1 MNRKCLLL
9 IPLFFSSVIITACD
23 NKPAVKT
30 TMEPEVGVVTLA
42 PSSVN
47 IKSELPGRALAFEIA
62 EIRPQVGGIIIKRNF
77 VEGDK
82 VSKGE
87 SLYQIDPAPLQ
98 ARLDSA
104 KGALAK
110 AQATANNVRLTLN
123 RQSALIKSNYVSRQD
138 YDTTR
143 SQLNEAQANVAVA
156 KADLEQATINLRY
169 ANVTSPI
176 DGISGKSSV
185 TVGALV
191 TANQENSLV
200 TVQRLD
206 PIYVDLTQS
215 VQDFLR
221 LKEEKANGKIAQQQG
236 KIAQQQGKIPVELM
250 LENGKPYRHTGT
262 LEFSDPAV
270 DETTGSVT
278 LRAIF
283 PNPEGEILPGM
294 YVTALLDE
302 GSQQNVLMVPQ
313 QGITHNEQGKAT
325 ALILDQENVVQLRE
339 INAVKAVGNQWLV
352 TAGLRPGDRVIVS
365 GLQRIR
371 PGSKARVLPSKLN
384 TPDTVAE
391 Q

>member
-30 TMEPEVGVVTLA
+30 AMEPEVGVVTIA

-47 IKSELPGRALAFEIA
+47 IKSELPGRALAFELA

-77 VEGDK
+77 IEGDK

-191 TANQENSLV
+191 TANQENALV

-221 LKEEKANGKIAQQQG
+221 LKEEKASG

-278 LRAIF
+278 LRAVF

-371 PGSKARVLPSKLN
+371 PGMKARVLPSKLN

>member
-30 TMEPEVGVVTLA
+30 AMEPEVGVVTLA

-191 TANQENSLV
+191 TANQENALV

-221 LKEEKANGKIAQQQG
+221 LKEEKANGQ
-236 KIAQQQGKIPVELM
+236 IAQQQGKIPVELM

-278 LRAIF
+278 LRAVF

-313 QGITHNEQGKAT
+313 QGKAT

-371 PGSKARVLPSKLN
+371 PGIKARVLPSKLN

>member
-1 MNRKCLLL
+1 MNRKYLLL

-30 TMEPEVGVVTLA
+30 AMEPEVGVVTLA

-191 TANQENSLV
+191 TANQENALV

-221 LKEEKANGKIAQQQG
+221 LKEEKANGQ
-236 KIAQQQGKIPVELM
+236 IAQQQGKIPVELM

-278 LRAIF
+278 LRAVF

-352 TAGLRPGDRVIVS
+352 TAGLHPGDRVIVS

-371 PGSKARVLPSKLN
+371 PGIKARVLPSKLN

>member
-138 YDTTR
+138 YDTTL

-176 DGISGKSSV
+176 DGISGKSSM

-236 KIAQQQGKIPVELM
+236 KIPVELM

-278 LRAIF
+278 LRAVF

-371 PGSKARVLPSKLN
+371 PGIKARVLPSKLN

>member
-9 IPLFFSSVIITACD
+9 IPLFFSSAIITACD

-30 TMEPEVGVVTLA
+30 TAMAPEVGVVTLA

-47 IKSELPGRALAFEIA
+47 IKSELPGRAVSFEIA

-77 VEGDK
+77 IEGDK

-110 AQATANNVRLTLN
+110 AMATANNIRLTLN

-156 KADLEQATINLRY
+156 KAELEQATINLRY

-176 DGISGKSSV
+176 EGISGKSSV

-191 TANQENSLV
+191 TANQENALV

-221 LKEEKANGKIAQQQG
+221 LKEEKANGQIAQQQV
-236 KIAQQQGKIPVELM
+236 KIPVELM

-278 LRAIF
+278 LRAVF

-325 ALILDQENVVQLRE
+325 ALILDPENVVQLRE

-371 PGSKARVLPSKLN
+371 PGIKARVLHSKLN
-384 TPDTVAE
+384 TPDAVTE

>member
-236 KIAQQQGKIPVELM
+236 KIPVELM

-278 LRAIF
+278 LRAVF

-371 PGSKARVLPSKLN
+371 PGIKARVLPSKLN
-384 TPDTVAE
+384 TSDTVAE

>member
-30 TMEPEVGVVTLA
+30 AMEPEVGVVTLA

-191 TANQENSLV
+191 TANQENALV

-221 LKEEKANGKIAQQQG
+221 LKEEKANGQ
-236 KIAQQQGKIPVELM
+236 IAQQQGKIPVELM

-278 LRAIF
+278 LRAVF

-352 TAGLRPGDRVIVS
+352 TAGLHPGDRVIVS

-371 PGSKARVLPSKLN
+371 PGIKARVLPSKLN

-391 Q
+391 QQYFRH

>member
-9 IPLFFSSVIITACD
+9 IPLFFSSITITACD
-23 NKPAVKT
+23 NKPAVKTT

-47 IKSELPGRALAFEIA
+47 IKSELPGRAVSYEIA

-77 VEGDK
+77 IEGDK

-98 ARLDSA
+98 ARLDA
-104 KGALAK
+104 ARGALAK
-110 AQATANNVRLTLN
+110 AQATANNVQLTLN

-176 DGISGKSSV
+176 EGISGKSTV

-191 TANQENSLV
+191 TANQGNALV

-221 LKEEKANGKIAQQQG
+221 LKEEKASGKIAQQ
-236 KIAQQQGKIPVELM
+236 KGKIPVELM
-250 LENGKPYRHTGT
+250 LENGKPYRYTGT

-278 LRAIF
+278 LRAVF

-313 QGITHNEQGKAT
+313 QGVTHNAQGKAT

-352 TAGLRPGDRVIVS
+352 TTGLHPGDRVIVS

-371 PGSKARVLPSKLN
+371 PGMKARILAAKPN
-384 TPDTVAE
+384 TPDTVTE

>member
-9 IPLFFSSVIITACD
+9 IPLFFSSAIITACD

-62 EIRPQVGGIIIKRNF
+62 EIRPQVSGIITKRNF

-110 AQATANNVRLTLN
+110 AQATANNIRLTLN

-236 KIAQQQGKIPVELM
+236 KIPVELM

-278 LRAIF
+278 LRAVF

>member
-30 TMEPEVGVVTLA
+30 TAMEPEVGVVTLV

-47 IKSELPGRALAFEIA
+47 IKSELPGRAVSFEIA

-77 VEGDK
+77 IEGDK

-110 AQATANNVRLTLN
+110 ALATANNVRLTLN

-143 SQLNEAQANVAVA
+143 SQLNEAEANVAVA

-191 TANQENSLV
+191 TANQENALV

-221 LKEEKANGKIAQQQG
+221 LKEEKANG

-278 LRAIF
+278 LRAVF

-325 ALILDQENVVQLRE
+325 ALILDQQNVVQLRE

-371 PGSKARVLPSKLN
+371 PGTKARVLPSKLT
-384 TPDTVAE
+384 TPDAGTE

>member
-1 MNRKCLLL
+1 
-9 IPLFFSSVIITACD
+9 
-23 NKPAVKT
+23 
-30 TMEPEVGVVTLA
+30 
-42 PSSVN
+42 
-47 IKSELPGRALAFEIA
+47 
-62 EIRPQVGGIIIKRNF
+62 
-77 VEGDK
+77 
-82 VSKGE
+82 
-87 SLYQIDPAPLQ
+87 
-98 ARLDSA
+98 
-104 KGALAK
+104 
-110 AQATANNVRLTLN
+110 RLTLN

-138 YDTTR
+138 YDTTL

-236 KIAQQQGKIPVELM
+236 KIPVELM

-278 LRAIF
+278 LRAVF

>member
-30 TMEPEVGVVTLA
+30 TMEPEVGVVTLV

-236 KIAQQQGKIPVELM
+236 KIPVELM

-371 PGSKARVLPSKLN
+371 PGSKARVLPSKLS

>member
-138 YDTTR
+138 YDTTL

-236 KIAQQQGKIPVELM
+236 KIPVELM

-278 LRAIF
+278 LRAVF

-371 PGSKARVLPSKLN
+371 PGIKARVLPSKLT
-384 TPDTVAE
+384 TPDAGTE

>member
-9 IPLFFSSVIITACD
+9 IPLFFSSIIITACD

-30 TMEPEVGVVTLA
+30 AMEPEVGVVTLA

-143 SQLNEAQANVAVA
+143 TQLNEAQANVAVA

-191 TANQENSLV
+191 TANQENALV

-221 LKEEKANGKIAQQQG
+221 LKEEKANGQ
-236 KIAQQQGKIPVELM
+236 IAQQQGKIPVELM

-278 LRAIF
+278 LRAVF

-371 PGSKARVLPSKLN
+371 PGIKARVLPSKLN
-384 TPDTVAE
+384 TSDTVAE

>member
-138 YDTTR
+138 YDTTL

-221 LKEEKANGKIAQQQG
+221 LKEEKANG

-371 PGSKARVLPSKLN
+371 PGSKARVLPSKLS

>member
-30 TMEPEVGVVTLA
+30 AMEPEVGVVTLA

-191 TANQENSLV
+191 TANQENALV

-221 LKEEKANGKIAQQQG
+221 LKEEKANGQ
-236 KIAQQQGKIPVELM
+236 IAQQQGKIPVELM

-278 LRAIF
+278 LRAVF

-302 GSQQNVLMVPQ
+302 GSQKNVLMVPQ

-352 TAGLRPGDRVIVS
+352 TAGLHPGDRVIVS

-371 PGSKARVLPSKLN
+371 PGIKARVLPSKLN

>member
-30 TMEPEVGVVTLA
+30 AMEPEVGVVTLA

-143 SQLNEAQANVAVA
+143 TQLNEAQANVAVA

-236 KIAQQQGKIPVELM
+236 RIPVELM

-278 LRAIF
+278 LRAVF

>member
-23 NKPAVKT
+23 NKPTVKT

-123 RQSALIKSNYVSRQD
+123 RQSALIQSNYVSRQD

-236 KIAQQQGKIPVELM
+236 KIPIELM

>member
-1 MNRKCLLL
+1 MNRTCLLL

-23 NKPAVKT
+23 NKPAVKNT
-30 TMEPEVGVVTLA
+30 AIEPEVGVITLA

-47 IKSELPGRALAFEIA
+47 IKSELPGRAVSFEIA

-77 VEGDK
+77 IEGDK
-82 VSKGE
+82 VSKGA

-98 ARLDSA
+98 AQLDSA

-110 AQATANNVRLTLN
+110 ALATANNVRLTLN
-123 RQSALIKSNYVSRQD
+123 RQSALLKSNYVSRQD

-191 TANQENSLV
+191 TANQQNALV

-236 KIAQQQGKIPVELM
+236 KIPVELM

-262 LEFSDPAV
+262 LEFADPAV

-278 LRAIF
+278 LRAVF

-313 QGITHNEQGKAT
+313 QGVTHNAQGKAT
-325 ALILDQENVVQLRE
+325 VLLLDQENVVQLRE

-371 PGSKARVLPSKLN
+371 PGVKARVLPSKLN
-384 TPDTVAE
+384 PPDAVTK

>member
-110 AQATANNVRLTLN
+110 AQTTANNVRLTLN

-236 KIAQQQGKIPVELM
+236 KIPVELM

-278 LRAIF
+278 LRAVF

>member
-9 IPLFFSSVIITACD
+9 IPLFFSSLIITACD

-30 TMEPEVGVVTLA
+30 AMEPEVGVVTLA

-191 TANQENSLV
+191 TANQENALV

-221 LKEEKANGKIAQQQG
+221 LKEEKANGQ
-236 KIAQQQGKIPVELM
+236 IAQQQGKIPVELM

-278 LRAIF
+278 LRAVF

-302 GSQQNVLMVPQ
+302 GSQQNVLIVPQ

-352 TAGLRPGDRVIVS
+352 TAGLHPGDRVIVS

-371 PGSKARVLPSKLN
+371 PGIKARVLPSKLN

>member
-30 TMEPEVGVVTLA
+30 TIEPEVGVVTLV

-236 KIAQQQGKIPVELM
+236 KIPVELM

-262 LEFSDPAV
+262 LQFSDPAV

-325 ALILDQENVVQLRE
+325 ALILDHENVVQLRE

>member
-123 RQSALIKSNYVSRQD
+123 RQSALIQSNYVSRQD

-236 KIAQQQGKIPVELM
+236 KIPVELM

-325 ALILDQENVVQLRE
+325 TLILDQENVVQLRE

>member
-138 YDTTR
+138 YDTTL

-236 KIAQQQGKIPVELM
+236 TIPVELM

-278 LRAIF
+278 LRAVF

>member
-9 IPLFFSSVIITACD
+9 IPLFFSSIIITACD

-30 TMEPEVGVVTLA
+30 AMEPEVGVVTLA

-176 DGISGKSSV
+176 EGISGKSSV

-191 TANQENSLV
+191 TANQENALV

-221 LKEEKANGKIAQQQG
+221 LKEEKANGQ
-236 KIAQQQGKIPVELM
+236 IAQQQGKIPVELM

-278 LRAIF
+278 LRAVF

-325 ALILDQENVVQLRE
+325 ALILDPENVVQLRE

-371 PGSKARVLPSKLN
+371 PGIKARVLPSKLN

>member
-30 TMEPEVGVVTLA
+30 AMEPEVGVVTLA

-143 SQLNEAQANVAVA
+143 TQLNEAQANVAVA

-191 TANQENSLV
+191 TANQENALV

-221 LKEEKANGKIAQQQG
+221 LKEEKANGQ
-236 KIAQQQGKIPVELM
+236 IAQQQGKIPVELM
-250 LENGKPYRHTGT
+250 LENGKRYRHTGT

-278 LRAIF
+278 LRAVF

-325 ALILDQENVVQLRE
+325 ALILGQENVVQLRE

-371 PGSKARVLPSKLN
+371 PGIKARVLPSKLN
-384 TPDTVAE
+384 TSDTVAE

>member
-9 IPLFFSSVIITACD
+9 IPLFFSSAIITACD

-30 TMEPEVGVVTLA
+30 TAMAPEVGVVTLA

-47 IKSELPGRALAFEIA
+47 IKSELPGRAVSFEIA

-77 VEGDK
+77 IEGDK

-98 ARLDSA
+98 AGLDSA

-110 AQATANNVRLTLN
+110 AMATANNIRLTLN

-156 KADLEQATINLRY
+156 KAELEQATINLRY

-176 DGISGKSSV
+176 EGISGKSSV

-191 TANQENSLV
+191 TANQENALV

-221 LKEEKANGKIAQQQG
+221 LKEEKANGQ
-236 KIAQQQGKIPVELM
+236 IAQQQGKIPVELM

-278 LRAIF
+278 LRAVF

-325 ALILDQENVVQLRE
+325 ALILDPENVVQLRE

-352 TAGLRPGDRVIVS
+352 TAGLGPGDRVIVS

-371 PGSKARVLPSKLN
+371 PGIKARVLHSKLN
-384 TPDTVAE
+384 TPDAVTE

>member
-9 IPLFFSSVIITACD
+9 IPLFFSSITITACD
-23 NKPAVKT
+23 NKPAVKTT

-47 IKSELPGRALAFEIA
+47 IKSELPGRAVSYEIA

-77 VEGDK
+77 IEGDK

-98 ARLDSA
+98 ARLDA
-104 KGALAK
+104 ARGALAK
-110 AQATANNVRLTLN
+110 AQATANNVQLTLN

-169 ANVTSPI
+169 SNVTSPI
-176 DGISGKSSV
+176 EGISGKSSV

-191 TANQENSLV
+191 TANQGNALV

-221 LKEEKANGKIAQQQG
+221 LKEEKASGKIAQQ
-236 KIAQQQGKIPVELM
+236 KGKIPVELM
-250 LENGKPYRHTGT
+250 LENGKPYRYTGT

-278 LRAIF
+278 LRAVF

-313 QGITHNEQGKAT
+313 QGVTHNAQGKAT

-352 TAGLRPGDRVIVS
+352 TTGLHPGDRVIVS

-371 PGSKARVLPSKLN
+371 PGMKARILAAKPN
-384 TPDTVAE
+384 TPDTVTE

>member
-30 TMEPEVGVVTLA
+30 AMEPEVGVVTLA

-143 SQLNEAQANVAVA
+143 TQLNEAQANVAVA

-185 TVGALV
+185 TVGALA
-191 TANQENSLV
+191 TANQENALV

-221 LKEEKANGKIAQQQG
+221 LKEEKANGQ
-236 KIAQQQGKIPVELM
+236 IAQQQGKIPVELM

-278 LRAIF
+278 LRAVF

-371 PGSKARVLPSKLN
+371 PGIKARVLPSKLN
-384 TPDTVAE
+384 TSDTVAE

>member
-30 TMEPEVGVVTLA
+30 AMEPEVGVVTLA

-47 IKSELPGRALAFEIA
+47 IKSELPGRAVSFEIA

-77 VEGDK
+77 IEGDK

-98 ARLDSA
+98 ARLDA
-104 KGALAK
+104 ARGALAK

-143 SQLNEAQANVAVA
+143 SQLNEAEANVAVA

-176 DGISGKSSV
+176 EGISGKSSV

-191 TANQENSLV
+191 TANQGNALV

-221 LKEEKANGKIAQQQG
+221 LKEEKASGKIAQP
-236 KIAQQQGKIPVELM
+236 KGKIPVELM
-250 LENGKPYRHTGT
+250 LENGKPYRYTGT

-278 LRAIF
+278 LRAVF

-313 QGITHNEQGKAT
+313 QGITHNAQGKAT

-352 TAGLRPGDRVIVS
+352 TTGLHPGDRVIVS

-371 PGSKARVLPSKLN
+371 PGIKAKILAAKPN
-384 TPDTVAE
+384 TPDTVTE

>member
-9 IPLFFSSVIITACD
+9 IPLFFSSIIITACD

-30 TMEPEVGVVTLA
+30 AMEPEVGVVTLA

-110 AQATANNVRLTLN
+110 AQATANNVRLILN

-191 TANQENSLV
+191 TANQENALV

-221 LKEEKANGKIAQQQG
+221 LKEEKANGQ
-236 KIAQQQGKIPVELM
+236 IAQQQGKIPVELM

-278 LRAIF
+278 LRAVF

-352 TAGLRPGDRVIVS
+352 TAGLHPGDRVIVS

-371 PGSKARVLPSKLN
+371 PGIKARVLPSKLN
-384 TPDTVAE
+384 TSDTVAE

>member
-236 KIAQQQGKIPVELM
+236 KIPVELM

-278 LRAIF
+278 LRAVF

>member
-23 NKPAVKT
+23 NKAAVKT

-123 RQSALIKSNYVSRQD
+123 RQSALIQSNYVSRQD

-236 KIAQQQGKIPVELM
+236 KIPVELM

-325 ALILDQENVVQLRE
+325 TLILDQENVVQLRE

>member
-30 TMEPEVGVVTLA
+30 AAREPEVGVVTLA

-47 IKSELPGRALAFEIA
+47 IKSELPGRAVSFEIA

-77 VEGDK
+77 IEGDK

-110 AQATANNVRLTLN
+110 ALATANNVRLTLN

-143 SQLNEAQANVAVA
+143 SQLNEAEANVAVA

-191 TANQENSLV
+191 TANQENALV

-221 LKEEKANGKIAQQQG
+221 LKEEKANG

-278 LRAIF
+278 LRAVF

-325 ALILDQENVVQLRE
+325 ALILDQQNVVQLRE

-371 PGSKARVLPSKLN
+371 PGIKARVLPSKLT
-384 TPDTVAE
+384 TPDAGTE

>member
-30 TMEPEVGVVTLA
+30 AMEPEVGVVTLA

-191 TANQENSLV
+191 TANQENALV

-221 LKEEKANGKIAQQQG
+221 LKEEKANGQ
-236 KIAQQQGKIPVELM
+236 IAQQQGKIPVELM

-278 LRAIF
+278 LRAVF

-371 PGSKARVLPSKLN
+371 PGIKARVLPSKLN
-384 TPDTVAE
+384 TSDTVAE

>member
-30 TMEPEVGVVTLA
+30 TAMEPGVGVVTLA

-47 IKSELPGRALAFEIA
+47 IKSELPGRAVSFEIA

-77 VEGDK
+77 IEGDK

-110 AQATANNVRLTLN
+110 ALATANNVRLTLN

-143 SQLNEAQANVAVA
+143 SQLNEAEANVAVA

-191 TANQENSLV
+191 TANQENALV

-221 LKEEKANGKIAQQQG
+221 LKEEKANG

-278 LRAIF
+278 LRAVF

-325 ALILDQENVVQLRE
+325 ALILDQQNVVQLRE

-371 PGSKARVLPSKLN
+371 PGIKARVLPSKLT
-384 TPDTVAE
+384 TPDAGTE

>member
-30 TMEPEVGVVTLA
+30 TIEPEVGVVTLV

-47 IKSELPGRALAFEIA
+47 IKSELPGRALAIEIA

-236 KIAQQQGKIPVELM
+236 KIPVELM

-278 LRAIF
+278 LRAVF

>member
-30 TMEPEVGVVTLA
+30 AMEPEVGVVTLA

-47 IKSELPGRALAFEIA
+47 IKSELPGRALAYEIA

-77 VEGDK
+77 IEGDK

-191 TANQENSLV
+191 TANQENALV

-221 LKEEKANGKIAQQQG
+221 LKEEKANG

-278 LRAIF
+278 LRAVF

-352 TAGLRPGDRVIVS
+352 TAGLHPGDRVIVS

-371 PGSKARVLPSKLN
+371 PGIKARVLPSKLT
-384 TPDTVAE
+384 TPDAGTE

>member
-30 TMEPEVGVVTLA
+30 AMEPEVGVVTLA

-77 VEGDK
+77 IEGDK

-110 AQATANNVRLTLN
+110 AQATANNIRLTLN

-191 TANQENSLV
+191 TANQENALV

-221 LKEEKANGKIAQQQG
+221 LKEEKASG

-278 LRAIF
+278 LRAVF

-371 PGSKARVLPSKLN
+371 PGMKARVLPSKLN